1 MTCRVSECD
10 FPNYLTDD
18 FRTEGQNGTMLT
30 EATSDAVRSDRWIV
44 ADPKRFREQF
54 NQTSF
59 EVSHYLAGHPLFQLP
74 ALMELADR
82 TLKVRPRDLHYDAG
96 DVRVD
101 QRWEEIKGSQFSPQE
116 ALRRVEDCGAWFV
129 FKSAQRDPNYGVF
142 LDRGLAELK
151 AHMGPR
157 IDSQIMVEDI
167 IIFVTSP
174 KRVTTY
180 HIDRECNFLL
190 QIRGHKTLHVF
201 DREDREVLSEEEIER
216 FWAKDFNAA
225 VYKPALQYRAKSYR
239 LVPGNG
245 VHIPVN
251 CPHWLE
257 NDNNISVSLSVNFQ
271 FKDKLRAN
279 AYRANFLLRKMGL
292 RPTPPGRSVAL
303 DALKSYSIAP
313 GVWAKKTYQRMA
325 RGT

>member
-1 MTCRVSECD
+1 MVSTVMSELD
-10 FPNYLTDD
+10 
-18 FRTEGQNGTMLT
+18 
-30 EATSDAVRSDRWIV
+30 VSDRWI
-44 ADPKRFREQF
+44 AAESEQFREQF
-54 NQTSF
+54 NRRSF
-59 EVSHYLAGHPLFQLP
+59 EVSHYLASHPLFQLP

-82 TLKVRPRDLHYDAG
+82 TLKIRPHDLHYDAG

-101 QRWEEIKGSQFSPQE
+101 QRWDEIAKSPFSAQE
-116 ALRRVEDCGAWFV
+116 ALQRVEICGAWFV
-129 FKSAQRDPNYGVF
+129 FKSAQRDPEYRVF

-151 AHMGPR
+151 AHMGPG

-190 QIRGHKTLHVF
+190 QIRGAKTLHVF

-216 FWAKDFNAA
+216 FWAADFNAA
-225 VYKPALQYRAKSYR
+225 VYKQHLQHRAKSYR
-239 LVPGNG
+239 LVPGMG

-251 CPHWLE
+251 CPHWVE
-257 NDNNISVSLSVNFQ
+257 NEDNVSVSLSVNFQ

-279 AYRANFLLRKMGL
+279 VYRANFLLRKLGL
-292 RPTPPGRSVAL
+292 CPTPPGKSPIL
-303 DALKSYSIAP
+303 DTVKSYAVVP
-313 GVWAKKTYQRMA
+313 VVWAKKTYKDVVQNVKLPRA
-325 RGT
+325 HVG

>member
-1 MTCRVSECD
+1 MPTTVT
-10 FPNYLTDD
+10 PT
-18 FRTEGQNGTMLT
+18 TG
-30 EATSDAVRSDRWIV
+30 RSDGWIV
-44 ADPKRFREQF
+44 ADPERFREQF
-54 NQTSF
+54 NRTSF
-59 EVSHYLAGHPLFQLP
+59 ELSHSLSGHPLFQLP

-82 TLKVRPRDLHYDAG
+82 TLKTRPQDLHYDAG

-101 QRWEEIKGSQFSPQE
+101 QRWDQIAKTSFSAKE
-116 ALRRVEDCGAWFV
+116 ALERVENCGAWFV
-129 FKSAQRDPNYGVF
+129 FKSAQRDPEYRVF

-151 AHMGPR
+151 AHMGLG

-190 QIRGHKTLHVF
+190 QIRGAKTLHVF

-216 FWAKDFNAA
+216 FWAVDFNAA
-225 VYKPALQYRAKSYR
+225 VYKPNLQQRAKSYK
-239 LVPGNG
+239 LVPGMG

-257 NDNNISVSLSVNFQ
+257 NDDNVSISLSVNFQ
-271 FKDKLRAN
+271 FKDSLRAN
-279 AYRANFLLRKMGL
+279 AYRANFLLRKLGL
-292 RPTPPGRSVAL
+292 HPTPPGRSLLL
-303 DALKSYSIAP
+303 DRMKSFAILPMVQARR
-313 GVWAKKTYQRMA
+313 AYQRLSPKH
-325 RGT
+325 